1 MTSKRLTYAGLLI
14 AVVGCGGND
23 TFGTRDIASGESTT
37 SGLKWITG
45 FGGSQ
50 SQAYGVSSTGAVVV
64 LKGQRTVVARPDGAA
79 CVNPNGN
86 PGMATGGTGDVLSGI
101 VGALLAR
108 GLDGWTAAVA
118 AVYLH
123 GAAGDDAAGRRGE
136 ESLVASD
143 ILDSIPAVLRRLRPH
158 DARQGAC
165 DGGAHS

>member
-64 LKGQRTVVARPDGAA
+64 GWAA
-79 CVNPNGN
+79 NS
-86 PGMATGGTGDVLSGI
+86 ASQYR
-101 VGALLAR
+101 AFR
-108 GLDGWTAAVA
+108 WTAT
-118 AVYLH
+118 
-123 GAAGDDAAGRRGE
+123 
-136 ESLVASD
+136 SM
-143 ILDSIPAVLRRLRPH
+143 
-158 DARQGAC
+158 C
-165 DGGAHS
+165 